1 MKLSIAMCTYNGARH
16 IREQLDSIAMQSRP
30 PDELVICDDCSDA
43 DDATCDVIREFAR
56 TVSFPVH
63 LHVNRKNLGST
74 QNFGRAIALCTGD
87 VIALADQDD
96 VWQEHKLA
104 TLIEGF
110 SSSPE
115 IGAVFA
121 DACVVDERLGQSGY
135 TFKQCINFG
144 ETERRMLDG
153 GRGFE
158 LLVGRS
164 LISGATMAFRSKYK
178 ELILPIPANVN
189 HMIHDAWIAIIIS
202 AVAKIKYLD
211 ATLQLYRQHPG
222 QQMGIKL
229 PAESEPPHGWR
240 RFTTDNLG
248 VVASEL
254 ERLGIVNERLS
265 AMNGRFGSKETDEYV
280 TKKTLHLRARLTAR
294 QVGRAR
300 RVPLLLRE
308 FLTLRYHRHSNGT
321 FSFGKDLV
329 IGRVAHPFE
338 KLRTPPEPI
347 V

>member
-1 MKLSIAMCTYNGARH
+1 MCTYNGARY
-16 IREQLDSIAMQSRP
+16 IREQLDSIAKQSRL

-43 DDATCDVIREFAR
+43 GDATCEVIREFAR
-56 TVSFPVH
+56 TVNFPVH
-63 LHVNRKNLGST
+63 LHINPKNLGST
-74 QNFGRAIALCTGD
+74 RNFGRAIALCTGD
-87 VIALADQDD
+87 IIALADQDD
-96 VWQEHKLA
+96 VWQANKLA

-115 IGAVFA
+115 IGVVFA

-158 LLVGRS
+158 LLVERS

-178 ELILPIPANVN
+178 ELILPIPADVN
-189 HMIHDAWIAIIIS
+189 HMIHDAWIAIIVS

-211 ATLQLYRQHPG
+211 ATLQLYRQHPS

-229 PAESEPPHGWR
+229 PTSSEPTNGWR
-240 RFTTDNLG
+240 RYATDNLA
-248 VVASEL
+248 VIVSEL

-265 AMNGRFGSKETDEYV
+265 AMNERFDSKQTDEYV
-280 TKKTLHLRARLTAR
+280 AKKTLHLRARLSAR

-308 FLTLRYHRHSNGT
+308 FLSLRYHRHSNGT

-329 IGRVAHPFE
+329 IGRVAHPL
-338 KLRTPPEPI
+338 KTLRTPPEPI
-347 V
+347 G